1 MTFWKSQNYGDREKI
16 NGCQELVGTMNRQS
30 TEGSETTLSDAIR
43 VDTCHYTFVPVACET
58 PSDPQPP
65 TSLLGTTKDGSL
77 ASVSSTP
84 GCSFPGSLISFLLPS
99 PSLSHLRE
107 LLHNQVAYI
116 LTLCLGPMAIY
127 RSDYTLRKR
136 KYPGL
141 WEITLHCL

>member
-1 MTFWKSQNYGDREKI
+1 M
-16 NGCQELVGTMNRQS
+16 
-30 TEGSETTLSDAIR
+30 
-43 VDTCHYTFVPVACET
+43 DTCHYTFVPVACET

-65 TSLLGTTKDGSL
+65 TRLLSATKDGSL

-84 GCSFPGSLISFLLPS
+84 GCSFPGGLLSTSFLLPS

-107 LLHNQVAYI
+107 LLHDQVAYI
-116 LTLCLGPMAIY
+116 LTLCLGPTAIY
-127 RSDYTLRKR
+127 RSDCTLRNR